1 MINAKWITAVA
12 LSLAINTYAQT
23 GNGGISS
30 EMLNDIRNSYKET
43 PSDRAIMNAVCAN
56 SISKLAMNH
65 ENLAFVDTH
74 FSHKVSSKGI
84 SDQKSSGRCW
94 MFTGM
99 NVMRSKM
106 ISKYNLGEFEFSQ
119 SFTFFW
125 DQLEKS
131 NLFLQGI
138 IDTSEKPWE
147 DQTVQWLLKNPLN
160 DGGQFTGISDI
171 IGKYGLVPK
180 DVMQETYST
189 ENTAQMATL
198 LKRRLREAA
207 MDIRKAVAENKGRK
221 NEKQLMEI
229 KKNALCD
236 VYRML
241 VLNIGEPPAKFTWTM
256 RDAEGNEIS
265 TKEYTPKSFFDEYVG
280 DDLTNNYVMLM
291 NDPSREY
298 YKCYEIDYDRHM
310 YDGYNWKYVNLPM
323 EDIKEMA
330 ISSIKD
336 NTMMYFS
343 CDVGK
348 YLNASKGT
356 LDLNNFDYESL
367 FGVKFGMD
375 KKERIESFDSGS
387 THAMTLM
394 AVDLDENGKPKK
406 WMVENSWGEA
416 SGFKGHLIM
425 TDEWFDE
432 YMFRVVVDKKYATE
446 KVLDILKQ
454 TPVKLPAWDPMY

>member
-221 NEKQLMEI
+221 NEKQLLEI

-323 EDIKEMA
+323 EDIKGMA

>member
-1 MINAKWITAVA
+1 MINTKLITAVA

-23 GNGGISS
+23 ENGSISS
-30 EMLNDIRNSYKET
+30 DMLNDIIGSYSET
-43 PSDRAIMNAVCAN
+43 QSDRAIMNAVCAN

-99 NVMRSKM
+99 NVMRAKM
-106 ISKYNLGEFEFSQ
+106 ISKYNLGEFEFSHAY
-119 SFTFFW
+119 TFFW

-138 IDTSEKPWE
+138 IDTSDKPWD

-160 DGGQFTGISDI
+160 DGGQFTGVSDI

-189 ENTAQMATL
+189 DNTAQMATL

-207 MDIRKAVAENKGRK
+207 MDIRKNVAESKGRK
-221 NEKQLMEI
+221 NEKRLLEI

-236 VYRML
+236 IYRIL
-241 VLNIGEPPAKFTWTM
+241 VLNIGEPPTKFTWTM
-256 RDAEGNEIS
+256 RDADGNEIS

-291 NDPSREY
+291 NDPSRDY

-310 YDGYNWKYVNLPM
+310 YDGHNWKYVNLPI
-323 EDIKEMA
+323 EEIKEMA
-330 ISSIKD
+330 IASIKD
-336 NTMMYFS
+336 NTMMYSS

-348 YLNASKGT
+348 YLNSTKGT

-367 FGVKFGMD
+367 FGVNFDMD

-394 AVDLDENGKPKK
+394 AVDLDKNGKPKK
-406 WMVENSWGEA
+406 WMVENSWGQS
-416 SGFKGHLIM
+416 SGFNGHLIM

-432 YMFRVVVDKKYATE
+432 YMFRVVVEKKYATE
-446 KVLDILKQ
+446 KVFDILKQ